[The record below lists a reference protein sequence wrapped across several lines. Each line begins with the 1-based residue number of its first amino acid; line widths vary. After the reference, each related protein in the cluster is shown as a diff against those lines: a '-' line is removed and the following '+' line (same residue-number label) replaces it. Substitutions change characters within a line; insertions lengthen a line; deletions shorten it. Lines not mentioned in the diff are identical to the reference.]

1 MRRIN
6 LNRNFVQFTIAEDEY
21 LEHMHRRYK
30 DVKGTIQRKMVVGAE
45 GYPKNDTGQ
54 LSASLNVYRNDN
66 RVGIK
71 TSVKYAPIIEHRRK
85 FFRETYDDLTKKKGY
100 NVIQMKVLR

>member
-6 LNRNFVQFTIAEDEY
+6 LNRNFVQFTIAEDKY
-21 LEHMHRRYK
+21 LEHLHRRYK
-30 DVKGTIQRKMVVGAE
+30 DVKGTIQRKMITGGG

-66 RVGIK
+66 RVGINSK
-71 TSVKYAPIIEHRRK
+71 VEYAPIIEYRRK
-85 FFRETYDDLTKKKGY
+85 FFRETYDELTKKKDY
-100 NVIQMKVLR
+100 NVIQIRVAR